1 MEKIYI
7 NKELKNFDRKKAF
20 KEVGALIE
28 FEQLQLINIDGVI
41 AAFPVSEKDMQTQDI
56 AMKLNQCAVMATMKP
71 IFSLQKIDG
80 IIIND
85 NSYEKFSEGAKKFF
99 LYHEIGH
106 IKNGDLDKI
115 GIDFYRTAKR
125 LLRVTVEPIEL
136 KADEYAVSKVG
147 KDIAISALEEVI
159 ARTDLSV
166 FSKLECAKRIAHI
179 KRL

>member
-7 NKELKNFDRKKAF
+7 NKELRNFNRKKAF
-20 KEVGALIE
+20 KEAGALIE

-56 AMKLNQCAVMATMKP
+56 AMKMNQCAVMATMKP

-85 NSYEKFSEGAKKFF
+85 NSYNKFSEGAKRFF

-115 GIDFYRTAKR
+115 GIDFNRGVKR
-125 LLRVTVEPIEL
+125 LLRLTVEPMEL

-147 KDIAISALEEVI
+147 KDVAISALEEVI